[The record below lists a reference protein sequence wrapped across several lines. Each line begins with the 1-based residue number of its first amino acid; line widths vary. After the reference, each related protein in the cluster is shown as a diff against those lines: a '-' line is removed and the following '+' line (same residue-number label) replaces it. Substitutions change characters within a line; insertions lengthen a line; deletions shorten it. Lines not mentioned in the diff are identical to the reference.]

1 MNDQPPYPRCCSTP
15 LDHWPLPEALT
26 GARLLSTSFDPAQ
39 LDPED
44 FDRWGIPAQKGVSKR
59 QAEFLAGRLCA
70 LEALRGLTG
79 KPFVP
84 PVGEDRAPQWPQGI
98 VGSIT
103 HSAGGAGVG
112 AGHREHW
119 AGLGLDI
126 ERVMTPERAD
136 RLANEILT
144 PSELESYALLS
155 LSERAELVTRAFSLK
170 ESLFKALYPLV
181 RQRFYFQDA
190 AVAEVTQHGTA
201 RLRLLID
208 LPGDWRKGTKLDGQF
223 ATFDGYLLSLVSI
236 PAQHS
241 LVASI

>member
-1 MNDQPPYPRCCSTP
+1 M
-15 LDHWPLPEALT
+15 
-26 GARLLSTSFDPAQ
+26 
-39 LDPED
+39 
-44 FDRWGIPAQKGVSKR
+44 QKGVSKR

-70 LEALRGLTG
+70 LEAMRGLTG

-103 HSAGGAGVG
+103 HSAGWAGVV
-112 AGHREHW
+112 AGHRQHW

-126 ERVMTPERAD
+126 ERLLTPERAD
-136 RLANEILT
+136 RLASEILT
-144 PSELESYALLS
+144 PRELEGYALMS
-155 LSERAELVTRAFSLK
+155 LSERAALVTRTFSLK

-181 RQRFYFQDA
+181 KQRFYFQDA

-208 LPGDWRKGTKLDGQF
+208 LPGDWRKGAELVGQF
-223 ATFDGYLLSLVSI
+223 ATFDGYLLSLVCI
-236 PAQHS
+236 PARPS
-241 LVASI
+241 SVASI